1 MSDLRNINVSWDGD
15 LAIVTVDRQEKLN
28 ALNAEVFSEL
38 REAFSSLRYDDQVL
52 GVIVT
57 GAGEK
62 AFVAGADIGELAK
75 MDAMT
80 GVETSRT
87 GQEVFRAIERFPKPV
102 LAAVG
107 GYALGGG
114 CELALACHLRVA
126 SENARFGLPEVGL
139 GIIPGYGGTA
149 RLARV
154 VGLGRAVEIAL
165 TGEMVNAEEALDIGL
180 VTHLVPRDELMARAK
195 EILRK
200 VTKNGPLAVRMVLE
214 SIYRGLDSTLLEAN
228 GVESSLFG
236 LLASTEDVKEGMTAF
251 LEKRKA
257 DFKGR

>member
-1 MSDLRNINVSWDGD
+1 MSDLQNINVSWDGD
-15 LAIVTVDRQEKLN
+15 LAIVTLDRQERLN
-28 ALNAEVFSEL
+28 ALNAEVFTEL
-38 REAFSSLRYDDQVL
+38 GEAFDSLRYDDQVR

-57 GAGEK
+57 GAGDK

-75 MDAMT
+75 MDALS
-80 GVETSRT
+80 GVQVSRT
-87 GQEVFRAIERFPKPV
+87 GQGVFRAIERFPKPV

-114 CELALACHLRVA
+114 CELALACHMRVG

-139 GIIPGYGGTA
+139 GIIPGYGGTI
-149 RLARV
+149 RLARL
-154 VGLGRAVEIAL
+154 VGLGRAVEMAL
-165 TGEMVNAEEALDIGL
+165 TGEMIDAEAALDMGL
-180 VTHLVPRDELMARAK
+180 ITHVVPQEELLARAK

-214 SIYRGLDSTLLEAN
+214 SIYRGLDTTLVEAT
-228 GVESSLFG
+228 GVESTLFG
-236 LLASTEDVKEGMTAF
+236 LLASTEDMREGMTAF
-251 LEKRKA
+251 LEKRKP

>member
-1 MSDLRNINVSWDGD
+1 MTDLQNISVTWDGD

-38 REAFSSLRYDDQVL
+38 GEAFDSLRFDDQVR

-75 MDAMT
+75 MDAMG
-80 GVETSRT
+80 GVNTSRT
-87 GQEVFRAIERFPKPV
+87 GQDIFRAIERFPKPV
-102 LAAVG
+102 LAAVN

-114 CELALACHLRVA
+114 CELALACHLRMA

-154 VGLGRAVEIAL
+154 VGLGRAVEMAL
-165 TGEMVNAEEALDIGL
+165 TGEMIDAETALSVGL
-180 VTHLVPRDELMARAK
+180 VTRVVPMGELMDRAK
-195 EILRK
+195 EALRK

-214 SIYRGLDSTLLEAN
+214 SIYRGLDTPLQEASEF
-228 GVESSLFG
+228 ESALFG

-251 LEKRKA
+251 LEKRKP

>member
-1 MSDLRNINVSWDGD
+1 MSDLQYINVSWDGD
-15 LAIVTVDRQEKLN
+15 LAIVTVDRPEKMN

-38 REAFSSLRYDDQVL
+38 GEAFDSLRYDDQVL

-75 MDAMT
+75 MDALA
-80 GVETSRT
+80 GVKTSRT
-87 GQEVFRAIERFPKPV
+87 GQGIFRAIERFPKPV

-107 GYALGGG
+107 GFALGGG
-114 CELALACHLRVA
+114 CELALACHIRVA
-126 SENARFGLPEVGL
+126 SDNARFGLPEVGL
-139 GIIPGYGGTA
+139 GIIPGYGGTV
-149 RLARV
+149 RLART
-154 VGLGRAVEIAL
+154 VGLGRAVEMAL
-165 TGEMVNAEEALDIGL
+165 TGEMVNAEAALAMGL
-180 VTHLVPRDELMARAK
+180 VTHVFPRDQLMDRAK

-214 SIYRGLDSTLLEAN
+214 SIYRGLDTTLMEATGLEST
-228 GVESSLFG
+228 LFG

-257 DFKGR
+257 EFKGR

>member
-1 MSDLRNINVSWDGD
+1 MSDLQNINVNWDGD
-15 LAIVTVDRQEKLN
+15 LAIVTLDRQEKLN

-38 REAFSSLRYDDQVL
+38 GLAFDSLRYDDKVR

-62 AFVAGADIGELAK
+62 AFVAGADIGELAQ
-75 MDAMT
+75 MDALA
-80 GVETSRT
+80 GVRVSRT
-87 GQEVFRAIERFPKPV
+87 GQGIFRAIERFPKPV

-114 CELALACHLRVA
+114 CELALACHLRIA

-139 GIIPGYGGTA
+139 GIIPGYGGTV

-154 VGLGRAVEIAL
+154 VGLGRAVEMTL
-165 TGEMVNAEEALDIGL
+165 TGDMVNAEAALGMGL
-180 VTHLVPRDELMARAK
+180 VTQVVPREELLDRAK
-195 EILRK
+195 ETLRK
-200 VTKNGPLAVRMVLE
+200 VTKNGPLAVKMVLE
-214 SIYRGLDSTLLEAN
+214 SIYRGLDTSLIEAT

-236 LLASTEDVKEGMTAF
+236 LLASSDDVKEGMTAF
-251 LEKRKA
+251 LEKRKPE
-257 DFKGR
+257 FKGR

>member
-1 MSDLRNINVSWDGD
+1 MTDLQNISVTWDGD

-38 REAFSSLRYDDQVL
+38 GEAFESLRYDDKVR
-52 GVIVT
+52 GVVVT

-75 MDAMT
+75 MDAMG
-80 GVETSRT
+80 GVRTSRT
-87 GQEVFRAIERFPKPV
+87 GQEVFWTIERFPKPV
-102 LAAVG
+102 LAAIG

-114 CELALACHLRVA
+114 CELALACHIRVA
-126 SENARFGLPEVGL
+126 AENARFGIPEVGL
-139 GIIPGYGGTA
+139 GIIPGYGGTV

-154 VGLGRAVEIAL
+154 VGLGRAVEMAL
-165 TGEMVNAEEALDIGL
+165 TGEMVDAQKALSIGL
-180 VTHLVPRDELMARAK
+180 VTHVVPRVELMDRAK
-195 EILRK
+195 ELLRK

-214 SIYRGLDSTLLEAN
+214 SIYRGLDTPLREAADF
-228 GVESSLFG
+228 ESALFG

-251 LEKRKA
+251 LEKRKP